1 MVALVTGGGRG
12 IGQGIALRLAKEGW
26 AVAIAARSAD
36 QLQATIRQNEGH
48 DGRIF
53 AVPADVTSSDSVR
66 EMVRQVEETFGH
78 VTLLVNNAGTVSP
91 IGPFWHN
98 DADHWWQCQEVNLR
112 GPMLC
117 SREVL
122 PGMVTR
128 KNGRIINVASGAGC
142 QAIPEMSAYVTSKT
156 ALIRFSEQ
164 LAVELQPYGVSVFSI
179 HPGGVHTAMVE
190 EARKKLP
197 FIQDLL
203 DAGKVVTPDLAA
215 DLVVFLASGKADAL
229 SGRFFSVD
237 EDANDIVQRASDVC
251 ENNLYLLSMRK
262 LHERLAAWETALA
275 NRSPQSP

>member
-26 AVAIAARSAD
+26 AIAIAARSAD
-36 QLQATIRQNEGH
+36 QLQATIRQNEG
-48 DGRIF
+48 GRIF
-53 AVPADVTSSDSVR
+53 AVPADVTSANSVR
-66 EMVRQVEETFGH
+66 EMVRQVEETLGH
-78 VTLLVNNAGTVSP
+78 VSLLVNNAGTGGP
-91 IGPFWHN
+91 IGPFWQN
-98 DADHWWQCQEVNLR
+98 DPDHWWQCQEVNLH

-122 PGMVTR
+122 PGMVAR
-128 KNGRIINVASGAGC
+128 KNGRIINVASGGGC

-197 FIQDLL
+197 FIQALL
-203 DAGKVVTPDLAA
+203 DAGKAVTPDLAA
-215 DLVVFLASGKADAL
+215 DLVVFLASGKADQL

-237 EDANDIVQRASDVC
+237 ENANEIAQRASDVR
-251 ENNLYLLSMRK
+251 ENNLYLLRMRK
-262 LHERLAAWETALA
+262 LHESLAAWETALA

>member
-12 IGQGIALRLAKEGW
+12 IGQCIALRLAKEGW
-26 AVAIAARSAD
+26 AVAGTARSAD
-36 QLQATIRQNEGH
+36 QLQATIRQNES
-48 DGRIF
+48 GRIF
-53 AVPADVTSSDSVR
+53 AVPADVTSSNSVR

-117 SREVL
+117 CREIL
-122 PGMVTR
+122 PGMVAR
-128 KNGRIINVASGAGC
+128 KNGRIINVASGGGC

-179 HPGGVHTAMVE
+179 HPGAVHTAMVE

-237 EDANDIVQRASDVC
+237 ENSNDIAQRASDVC
-251 ENNLYLLSMRK
+251 ESKLYLLSMRT
-262 LHERLAAWETALA
+262 LHESLAASETASA
-275 NRSPQSP
+275 NRSHA

>member
-53 AVPADVTSSDSVR
+53 GVPADVTSSNSVR

-78 VTLLVNNAGTVSP
+78 VTLLVNNAGTGGP

-117 SREVL
+117 CREIL
-122 PGMVTR
+122 PGMVAR
-128 KNGRIINVASGAGC
+128 KNGRIINVASGGGC

-203 DAGKVVTPDLAA
+203 DAGKTVTPDLAA
-215 DLVVFLASGKADAL
+215 DLVVFLASGKADEL

-237 EDANDIVQRASDVC
+237 ENANEIAQRASD
-251 ENNLYLLSMRK
+251 
-262 LHERLAAWETALA
+262 
-275 NRSPQSP
+275 